1 MLHTANEIMM
11 KDLESKKE
19 EIQKKE
25 KDILT
30 ITDKKNL
37 RASKIKELEDK
48 FNQAQI
54 EKESFITKNK
64 QLKQ

>member
-11 KDLESKKE
+11 KDLDTKKE

-25 KDILT
+25 KEILT
-30 ITDKKNL
+30 IADKKNL

-48 FNQAQI
+48 FNQAQA
-54 EKESFITKNK
+54 EKEQYQSKNK
-64 QLKQ
+64 QIK